1 MYICSADTQGSVHSS
16 YMQIFPKGN
25 ELETVTSAIS
35 VSFYSTTILIIR
47 LEILNL
53 AYYIL
58 EILYF
63 ENF

>member
-1 MYICSADTQGSVHSS
+1 MYICSADTQGSVHS
-16 YMQIFPKGN
+16 YVQIFPKGN

-47 LEILNL
+47 LEILNF
-53 AYYIL
+53 AYCIL